1 MHEICIA
8 ELSFGFNCFMINVT
22 LIIKQLKPNE
32 YESTPVVDSTIFV
45 DLHTRIIQRGV
56 FLFVS
61 KLNMCFNLQLSYILS
76 LNLIN

>member
-1 MHEICIA
+1 VDNCEGIFIC
-8 ELSFGFNCFMINVT
+8 S
-22 LIIKQLKPNE
+22 
-32 YESTPVVDSTIFV
+32 VVDSTIFV

-61 KLNMCFNLQLSYILS
+61 KLNMCFNLQVSYILS